1 MPLIQC
7 DAAQL
12 EWRVLVELARDEV
25 ALQEILGKE
34 DTHTKNQGAFSLPS
48 RLIAK
53 IYLFRTIYRGS
64 GWSFANDP
72 QFTHVSSDPKFWD
85 DINVKFFTKY
95 SGIDKCHQEWA
106 ESVKQGNTIIGP
118 LGRQWFIE
126 LDRDRFGNLRIP
138 WTKLTNYPVQGTGA
152 DVMQVARISFWN
164 RLQKQ
169 PWADKVK
176 LRSTVHDSIV
186 VDAPKELIQEIVNI
200 FHQVFDDLP
209 KNFKKLYGYDWVVP
223 LDCEC
228 KVGPNMRDMEKVKR
242 TDIA

>member
-1 MPLIQC
+1 MRHS
-7 DAAQL
+7 QL
-12 EWRVLVELARDEV
+12 EWRVLVELARDDI
-25 ALQEILGKE
+25 AIQEILGKE
-34 DTHTKNQGAFSLPS
+34 DTHTKNQEAFELPS

-72 QFTHVSSDPKFWD
+72 QFIHVSSDPKFWD
-85 DINVKFFTKY
+85 EINVKFFAKY
-95 SGIDKCHQEWA
+95 HGIDSCHQKWA
-106 ESVKQGNTIIGP
+106 ESVKQGHSIVSP
-118 LGRQWFIE
+118 FGREWSID
-126 LDRDRFGNLRIP
+126 LDRDRFGNLKVP

-152 DVMQVARISFWN
+152 DVMKVARISFWN
-164 RLQKQ
+164 RLQKKE
-169 PWADKVK
+169 WVNKVL

-186 VDAPKELIQEIVNI
+186 VDVPEDLVQEVANL

-209 KNFKKLYGYDWVVP
+209 KNFRKLFGYDWIVP

-242 TDIA
+242 TDKA